1 MGKEFIKYILR
12 NTSLIRIFPKTTR
25 IRQKYEAL
33 LEEYVNQP
41 TDEEAEQQG
50 KKRSIWFFII
60 VGFLVVIILLGL
72 YSLFVKLNKTFKKWR
87 N

>member
-1 MGKEFIKYILR
+1 MGKEFMKYILR
-12 NTSLIRIFPKTTR
+12 NMSLIRIFPKTTA

-41 TDEEAEQQG
+41 TNEEAARQG
-50 KKRSIWFFII
+50 KKQSIWFFVI

-72 YSLFVKLNKTFKKWR
+72 YSIFIKLNKTFKKWR

>member
-1 MGKEFIKYILR
+1 MGKDLMKYILR
-12 NTSLIRIFPKTTR
+12 NLSLIRIFPKTTS

-33 LEEYVNQP
+33 LDEYVNQP
-41 TDEEAEQQG
+41 TNEEAAQQG
-50 KKRSIWFFII
+50 KKQSIWFFIV

-72 YSLFVKLNKTFKKWR
+72 YSLFVKLINNFKKWR